1 MLSDLAEE
9 EEESDEE
16 DMEVTAGAQVGER
29 VLVYSQS

>member
-16 DMEVTAGAQVGER
+16 DMEVTAGVQVGER